1 MWSFPRLRR
10 KPQFLAY
17 RSKLYYVTQIY
28 HPSVF
33 FTLSQCHARVLF
45 CLALQLHLLFATQAM
60 KGFLATQQEAVETL
74 LVAARRLRGDAAFD
88 QQEIQETI
96 ETVEERWAELTSK
109 VGEYEIW
116 LEGSVQASKQYQ
128 ASLEYINSVL
138 NDTEERLRVN
148 ACGNVKELKRE
159 VEQLKVRLLFCI
171 IY

>member
-1 MWSFPRLRR
+1 
-10 KPQFLAY
+10 
-17 RSKLYYVTQIY
+17 
-28 HPSVF
+28 
-33 FTLSQCHARVLF
+33 
-45 CLALQLHLLFATQAM
+45 M

-74 LVAARRLRGDAAFD
+74 LAAARRLRGDAAFD
-88 QQEIQETI
+88 QQEVQETI

-148 ACGNVKELKRE
+148 ASGNVKELKRE
-159 VEQLKVRLLFCI
+159 VEQLKVRVLFCI